1 MASKYIVHGTQFFSK
16 EVQLT
21 VNAPNE
27 EEAII
32 KAEEITKGAGTRMR
46 ASTASFAEDLVEKI
60 GDELNKPWTDT

>member
-16 EVQLT
+16 DVQLT

-46 ASTASFAEDLVEKI
+46 ASTTSFAEDLVEKI
-60 GDELNKPWTDT
+60 CDEPNMPWTDT

>member
-1 MASKYIVHGTQFFSK
+1 MDRKW
-16 EVQLT
+16 L

-46 ASTASFAEDLVEKI
+46 ASTTSFAEDLVEKI
-60 GDELNKPWTDT
+60 GDEPNMPWTDT